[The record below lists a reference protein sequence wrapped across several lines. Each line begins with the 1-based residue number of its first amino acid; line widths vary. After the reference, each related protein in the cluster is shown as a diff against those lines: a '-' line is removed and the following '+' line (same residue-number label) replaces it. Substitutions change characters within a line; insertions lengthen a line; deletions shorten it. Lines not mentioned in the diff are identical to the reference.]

1 MSADLSDAEIARLIS
16 EPKQLPPDWRSRLNM
31 RPKRGHKEQQLDLI
45 GESGGEFRIILRL
58 SNVNQLDFSAILAVR
73 IPGSNRFFRLRR
85 YNGKS
90 HQHTNQI
97 EGESFY
103 DFHIHMAT
111 QRYQDIGERED
122 TYAETTN
129 RYGNLKEAIGCM
141 QQDVSLIIPKNDQL
155 DLI

>member
-1 MSADLSDAEIARLIS
+1 MPVIFSDAEIARLIS
-16 EPKQLPPDWRSRLNM
+16 EPKQLPPDWRTRLTL
-31 RPKRGHKEQQLDLI
+31 RPKRGHKEQQLDLT
-45 GESGGEFRIILRL
+45 GESGSEFRIILRQ
-58 SNVNQLDFSAILAVR
+58 SNVNQLDFSAILVVR
-73 IPGSNRFFRLRR
+73 IPGSNRLFRLRR

-97 EGESFY
+97 EGNSFY

-122 TYAETTN
+122 TYAATTN
-129 RYGNLKEAIGCM
+129 RYGNLTEALGCM
-141 QQDVSLIIPKNDQL
+141 QQDVSLIIPENDQL